1 MIDKKLI
8 GYEFKTVTLPVE
20 EGRLRFV
27 AKAIGE
33 KNPIYSDLKAAK
45 SAGHPSLPAPPTF
58 VFMLE
63 VDAVDLQDLVQLF
76 GCNLGQLLHGEQ
88 GFVYHAA
95 VYAGDRISVNKKVV
109 DIYDKKNGK
118 LEFILTKNDFINQDG
133 VKVAET
139 TTNYVI
145 RN

>member
-1 MIDKKLI
+1 
-8 GYEFKTVTLPVE
+8 
-20 EGRLRFV
+20 
-27 AKAIGE
+27 
-33 KNPIYSDLKAAK
+33 
-45 SAGHPSLPAPPTF
+45 
-58 VFMLE
+58 MLE

-95 VYAGDRISVNKKVV
+95 VYAGDRISVKKKVV

-118 LEFILTKNDFINQDG
+118 LEFILTENDFINQDG